1 MLEQQS
7 LPRIERVAYS
17 DTHGSY
23 EIEPLEEGYGVT
35 IGNALRRILLSSLPG
50 AAITARAHRRH
61 PARVLGY
68 PHVREDVTELML
80 NLKKVR
86 LKYAGDEPMQIELD
100 VAGARE
106 VTAGDI
112 TVPTQVEIVNPDQ
125 YLLTIDDDDATL
137 HAEFTVQRGK
147 GYAPIDP
154 AREHGHRARSRSTP
168 SSRRFAASTTSSSGR
183 ASAR

>member
-1 MLEQQS
+1 MLEQQT

-17 DTHGSY
+17 ETHGRY

-35 IGNALRRILLSSLPG
+35 LGNALRRILLSSLPG
-50 AAITARAHRRH
+50 AAITALRIDGIRH
-61 PARVLGY
+61 EFSDI

-86 LKYAGDEPMQIELD
+86 LKYDGDEPIQIELD

-137 HAEFTVQRGK
+137 HAELTVQRGK
-147 GYAPIDP
+147 GYAPID
-154 AREHGHRARSRSTP
+154 RARTWISGPSRSTP
-168 SSRRFAASTTSSSGR
+168 SSRRSAASTT
-183 ASAR
+183 